1 MKAIMNIEE
10 TMKKA
15 GKKKSVRMLVLVSLM
30 LFMPLSAMAIT
41 KQNADNEYKKGNY
54 QQAIKD
60 YQELLKKG
68 VSADLYYNLGNAYF
82 RTDNITQAVLAYER
96 ALLLQPGDKDIR
108 FNLQFARSKTID
120 KITPES
126 EMFFFTWYRSV
137 VNMMSVDSWATLAVV
152 SIVLALVLVLF
163 YLFSSRLLMRQV
175 GFYGS
180 ICFFVLFLLGNLFAW
195 QQKQQL
201 VNHRGA
207 IVIAPSTTVKKTPA
221 KNGTDDFVI
230 HEGTKVNVTDKSIKE
245 WRGVR
250 LDDGREGWISADV
263 IEEI

>member
-1 MKAIMNIEE
+1 MREKMMRNEIRRRFQWHDRLFGLL
-10 TMKKA
+10 TL
-15 GKKKSVRMLVLVSLM
+15 LV
-30 LFMPLSAMAIT
+30 FFPLATMAIT

-108 FNLQFARSKTID
+108 YNLQFARSKTID

-137 VNMMSVDSWATLAVV
+137 VNLMSVDHWAMLAVV

-163 YLFSSRLLMRQV
+163 YLFGTRLLMRQV

-201 VNHRGA
+201 VNRRGA
-207 IVIAPSTTVKKTPA
+207 IVIAPSAPVKKTPA
-221 KNGTDDFVI
+221 KNGTDEFVI
-230 HEGTKVNVTDKSIKE
+230 HEGTRVNITDKSIKD

-250 LDDGREGWISADV
+250 LDDGREGWMAVDM